1 MEWIDFDRRGMAR
14 AVQTLERM
22 HHPGSPES
30 ARPVEPVRSLPAPPA
45 EQLSLALGQC
55 ARALSEASLTGS
67 APLA

>member
-14 AVQTLERM
+14 AVRTLERM
-22 HHPGSPES
+22 HHPLTPEH
-30 ARPVEPVRSLPAPPA
+30 ARTLAPTQPLPAPPP